1 MMAGT
6 QIRSIEPGD
15 DATLANIIRTV
26 LEEFGANKPGTVYFD
41 RETDHLYDLFSQ
53 TSRSVYQVAVQEGKI
68 VGGAGVFPTPGLPEG
83 TCELVKMYL
92 LPEARGKGVGKA
104 LIQQAFSLAKDLGYH
119 SMYLETMP
127 ELRTAIGIYEKMGF
141 SYLTGPKGCS
151 GHNGCDIWMER
162 NL

>member
-1 MMAGT
+1 MAGT

-68 VGGAGVFPTPGLPEG
+68 VGGV
-83 TCELVKMYL
+83 
-92 LPEARGKGVGKA
+92 
-104 LIQQAFSLAKDLGYH
+104 
-119 SMYLETMP
+119 
-127 ELRTAIGIYEKMGF
+127 
-141 SYLTGPKGCS
+141 
-151 GHNGCDIWMER
+151 
-162 NL
+162 